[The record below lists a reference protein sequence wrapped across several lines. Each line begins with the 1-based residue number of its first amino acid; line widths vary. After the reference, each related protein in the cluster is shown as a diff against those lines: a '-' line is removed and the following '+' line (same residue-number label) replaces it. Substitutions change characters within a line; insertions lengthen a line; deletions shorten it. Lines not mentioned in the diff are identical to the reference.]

1 MEVSLGRV
9 VGSRIRIGKTMPTE
23 FPKWLDGDIFIHN
36 LGNIPFYEYKSKS
49 SQKLIYLGNLKGPQ
63 GPQGPQG
70 EQGVQGEAGDDS
82 YERIKRVSIMP
93 SDVEEELGET
103 AATYPFWKGILTTL
117 DIREGLSENYDK
129 VFFIEVEDPKQND
142 KVNYLIIQNE
152 FEYIITNFK
161 SFIDYNKSSQTY
173 KVYDLI
179 DLYNRPAE
187 LYRHNI
193 YLNADAP
200 YIFLE
205 FSITTNKKEPL
216 TKDDIVNYCAF
227 TYGHTIT
234 GCTGDVLTPSME
246 GKECYILAAY
256 ITDVDTDT
264 PKITVKYFNNADK
277 TIASIS
283 NDLIQFHCNDT
294 VIKL

>member
-1 MEVSLGRV
+1 MERINLGKV
-9 VGSRIRIGKTMPTE
+9 VGTTIRSGEHLPTD
-23 FPKWLDGDIFIHN
+23 FSKWLEGDIFIHTAN
-36 LGNIPFYEYKSKS
+36 SNAFYKYDPNDPE
-49 SQKLIYLGNLKGPQ
+49 KLVYLGDLQEKGQ
-63 GPQGPQG
+63 L
-70 EQGVQGEAGDDS
+70 
-82 YERIKRVSIMP
+82 KRVSIMP
-93 SDVEEELGET
+93 SDVEDELGDT
-103 AATYPFWKGILTTL
+103 AMTYPFWKGILTTL
-117 DIREGLSENYDK
+117 DIREDLNRNYGN
-129 VFFIEVEDPKQND
+129 VFFVEVEDPEQND

-152 FEYIITNFK
+152 FNYVITNFK

-173 KVYDLI
+173 EVYDLI
-179 DLYNRPAE
+179 DLYNRPSE

-193 YLNADAP
+193 YLSADAP
-200 YIFLE
+200 YIFLK

-246 GKECYILAAY
+246 GKECYILAVY